1 MPQVAG
7 NNEVAE
13 VARAGK
19 KPKQQKQQKQQEQ
32 QQQQQ
37 EQEEQQEQQLQEQQ
51 QQQQQTAPALNQPK
65 EYLYEPRF
73 GLPVVRKRLS
83 YGELLREIRTENVK
97 QLKFFETADDVIQLE
112 GPCLVIFKDDTLAQG
127 YVPHYD
133 YRIPYAMENHG
144 VAAARLP
151 AEPAPGTFTVQKM
164 WDKQQQKVINYVIP
178 VIAIGLVYFATQL
191 AAKWKVSHSC
201 HSVQQE
207 KYCSNWQ
214 GWLFCLECAVLITAC
229 SICRE
234 VVL

>member
-1 MPQVAG
+1 MHVLSQVAG

-13 VARAGK
+13 IARAGK
-19 KPKQQKQQKQQEQ
+19 KVKQQNQQKQQEQ
-32 QQQQQ
+32 QQQ
-37 EQEEQQEQQLQEQQ
+37 EQQQEQQ
-51 QQQQQTAPALNQPK
+51 QQQQQTAPASNQPK

-112 GPCLVIFKDDTLAQG
+112 GPCIVIFKDDTLAQG

-144 VAAARLP
+144 VAAARLI
-151 AEPAPGTFTVQKM
+151 AEPAPGTITVQKV

-191 AAKWKVSHSC
+191 AAKWKVSHCC
-201 HSVQQE
+201 HCV
-207 KYCSNWQ
+207 
-214 GWLFCLECAVLITAC
+214 
-229 SICRE
+229 
-234 VVL
+234 